1 MRELFQERHEAAD
14 VLVIQR
20 RVELVEHAERR
31 RLHRVHGE
39 HQRHRRQRTFAPG
52 EQTDVLQ
59 LAAGRLRQDV
69 DAGLQ
74 QVPAAQPQLGAAA
87 AEEAAEQVAER
98 ARDRLEGGA
107 EPFGGL
113 ALDLGGDPFQVGAR
127 LTQVLQLVVQ
137 EPVPLGHLLELLRR
151 QQVDLAQTADPFP
164 QPGKAFAQLTRRGL
178 DPLQPRR
185 VLLQVL

>member
-107 EPFGGL
+107 EPFG
-113 ALDLGGDPFQVGAR
+113 
-127 LTQVLQLVVQ
+127 
-137 EPVPLGHLLELLRR
+137 
-151 QQVDLAQTADPFP
+151 
-164 QPGKAFAQLTRRGL
+164 
-178 DPLQPRR
+178 
-185 VLLQVL
+185 